1 VSLQASRWA
10 VICGLL
16 AALVLALGIL
26 LVKVNNERLK
36 LAYDLKRLATRVE
49 QAEELRSKL
58 EVERNRLISQ
68 QRLGRLA
75 EEYGLKPAA
84 PGQIRALGPE
94 RERGR

>member
-16 AALVLALGIL
+16 TALVLVLGIL

-36 LAYDLKRLATRVE
+36 LAYDLKRFATRVE

-58 EVERNRLISQ
+58 EVERNRLNSQ

-75 EEYGLKPAA
+75 EEYGLMPAA

-94 RERGR
+94 RERDR